1 METIEEL
8 KNDIENLRNSLFE
21 NDDKY
26 YKINLKIGRLRGL
39 IKNFTF
45 YIWIAEH
52 GFDPKIN
59 NDGFL
64 FHYLCY
70 LKKYIKI
77 TTKDGTTEYIK
88 PGKYYDIDYVFEDYE
103 FRIKIVFGGDNYYD
117 ENNKS
122 IFLEDI
128 DSIELEEE
136 DLQSTGKPFNITKES
151 NKVAKYTSQ
160 CIDLLKEREL
170 INKESKAIRDKI
182 KEKGKIRTAKMEV
195 EHNIKCD
202 IRIDDGTK
210 EISEKNIWKC

>member
-1 METIEEL
+1 M
-8 KNDIENLRNSLFE
+8 
-21 NDDKY
+21 
-26 YKINLKIGRLRGL
+26 
-39 IKNFTF
+39 
-45 YIWIAEH
+45 
-52 GFDPKIN
+52 
-59 NDGFL
+59 
-64 FHYLCY
+64 
-70 LKKYIKI
+70 
-77 TTKDGTTEYIK
+77 
-88 PGKYYDIDYVFEDYE
+88 FEDYE

-195 EHNIKCD
+195 EA
-202 IRIDDGTK
+202 
-210 EISEKNIWKC
+210 